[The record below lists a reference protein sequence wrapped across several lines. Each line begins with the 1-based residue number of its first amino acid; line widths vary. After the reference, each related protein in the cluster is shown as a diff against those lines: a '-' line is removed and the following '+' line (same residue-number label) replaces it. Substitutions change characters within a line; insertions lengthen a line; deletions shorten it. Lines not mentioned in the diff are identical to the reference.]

1 MMERLERPVGPLAR
15 IEDDIDAML
24 AAMGFDLVRLLLIGS
39 EKPRLQL
46 MAEPSNGD
54 PMTVEH
60 CEEISRALS
69 ALLDV
74 EDPIKDAFTLEVSSA
89 GLDRPLTRLTDF
101 ERFTG
106 FKAKAETRHLVDGR
120 RRFSGIIAGVEGDQ
134 IVLRTEDGEPESSD
148 EARLNFGDLAKAKLV
163 ATDERFELAKA
174 GKLPRPVSAP
184 AAAAEPVQT
193 SDSDNPNDPTTGQDP
208 ES

>member
-1 MMERLERPVGPLAR
+1 MIDGKVGL
-15 IEDDIDAML
+15 
-24 AAMGFDLVRLLLIGS
+24 
-39 EKPRLQL
+39 
-46 MAEPSNGD
+46 
-54 PMTVEH
+54 
-60 CEEISRALS
+60 SRALS

-134 IVLRTEDGEPESSD
+134 IVLRTENGEPESSD

-163 ATDERFELAKA
+163 ATDELFELAKA

>member
-1 MMERLERPVGPLAR
+1 MMERLERPIGPLAR

-89 GLDRPLTRLTDF
+89 GLDRPLTRLADF

-134 IVLRTEDGEPESSD
+134 IVLRTEDSEPESND

-163 ATDERFELAKA
+163 ATDETL
-174 GKLPRPVSAP
+174 
-184 AAAAEPVQT
+184 
-193 SDSDNPNDPTTGQDP
+193 
-208 ES
+208 

>member
-89 GLDRPLTRLTDF
+89 GLDRPLTRLADF

-134 IVLRTEDGEPESSD
+134 IVLRTEDGEPESND

-163 ATDERFELAKA
+163 ATDELFELAKA
-174 GKLPRPVSAP
+174 GKLPRPVAAP
-184 AAAAEPVQT
+184 AAAAEPTQMT
-193 SDSDNPNDPTTGQDP
+193 DPNDPTTGQDP

>member
-1 MMERLERPVGPLAR
+1 MMDLGVSALDLCLWVVGYPAIKRVSAVMHRLDTEVEEAATLMMESVDG
-15 IEDDIDAML
+15 I
-24 AAMGFDLVRLLLIGS
+24 V
-39 EKPRLQL
+39 
-46 MAEPSNGD
+46 
-54 PMTVEH
+54 
-60 CEEISRALS
+60 
-69 ALLDV
+69 
-74 EDPIKDAFTLEVSSA
+74 FTLEVSSA
-89 GLDRPLTRLTDF
+89 GLDRPLTRLADF

-120 RRFSGIIAGVEGDQ
+120 RRYSGIIAGVEGDQ
-134 IVLRTEDGEPESSD
+134 IVLRTEDGEPESND

-163 ATDERFELAKA
+163 ATDELFELAKA

>member
-1 MMERLERPVGPLAR
+1 MTLERLERPVGPLAK
-15 IEDDIDAML
+15 IEADIDAML
-24 AAMGFDLVRLLLIGS
+24 AAMGFDLVRLLLIGT

-46 MAEPSNGD
+46 MAEPANGD

-101 ERFTG
+101 QRFVG

-120 RRFSGIIAGVEGDQ
+120 RRFSGIITAVEGDQ
-134 IVLRTEDGEPESSD
+134 IVLRSEDGEQAAD
-148 EARLNFGDLAKAKLV
+148 DAARLTFGDLAKAKLV
-163 ATDERFELAKA
+163 ATDELFELAKT
-174 GKLPRPVSAP
+174 GKLPRPVAAL
-184 AAAAEPVQT
+184 AAAP
-193 SDSDNPNDPTTGQDP
+193 DNPIDPTTGQDP

>member
-74 EDPIKDAFTLEVSSA
+74 EDPITEYFTLEVSSA
-89 GLDRPLTRLTDF
+89 GVDRPLTRLADF
-101 ERFTG
+101 ERFKG
-106 FKAKAETRHLVDGR
+106 FKAKVETRFLVEGR
-120 RRFSGIIAGVEGDQ
+120 RRFSGTLGGVEDGDKVR
-134 IVLRTEDGEPESSD
+134 IATEEGDAVLSFSD
-148 EARLNFGDLAKAKLV
+148 MAKAKLI
-163 ATDERFELAKA
+163 ATDDLFEAAKA
-174 GKLPRPVSAP
+174 GTLPKPVTLADP
-184 AAAAEPVQT
+184 KQT
-193 SDSDNPNDPTTGQDP
+193 SDSMAGSTP

>member
-1 MMERLERPVGPLAR
+1 MTLERLERPVGPLAK
-15 IEDDIDAML
+15 IEADIDAML
-24 AAMGFDLVRLLLIGS
+24 AAMGFDLVRLLLIGT

-46 MAEPSNGD
+46 MAEPANGD

-101 ERFTG
+101 QRFVG

-120 RRFSGIIAGVEGDQ
+120 RRFSGIITAVEGDQ
-134 IVLRTEDGEPESSD
+134 IVLRSEDGEQAAD
-148 EARLNFGDLAKAKLV
+148 DAARLTFGDLAKAKLV
-163 ATDERFELAKA
+163 ATDELFELAKT
-174 GKLPRPVSAP
+174 GKLPRPVAAL
-184 AAAAEPVQT
+184 AAAP
-193 SDSDNPNDPTTGQDP
+193 DNPNDPTTGQDP

>member
-1 MMERLERPVGPLAR
+1 MMERLERPIGPLAR

-69 ALLDV
+69 VLLDV

-89 GLDRPLTRLTDF
+89 GLDRPLTRLADF

-134 IVLRTEDGEPESSD
+134 IVLRTEDGEPESND

-163 ATDERFELAKA
+163 ATDELFELAKA
-174 GKLPRPVSAP
+174 GKLPRPVAAP
-184 AAAAEPVQT
+184 AAAAEPTQT
-193 SDSDNPNDPTTGQDP
+193 TDPNDPTTGQDP

>member
-1 MMERLERPVGPLAR
+1 MMERLERPIGPLAR

-89 GLDRPLTRLTDF
+89 GLDRPLTRLADF

-134 IVLRTEDGEPESSD
+134 IVLRTEDGEPESND

-163 ATDERFELAKA
+163 ATDELFELAKA
-174 GKLPRPVSAP
+174 GKLPRPVAAP
-184 AAAAEPVQT
+184 AAATEPTQT
-193 SDSDNPNDPTTGQDP
+193 TDPNDPTTGQDP

>member
-1 MMERLERPVGPLAR
+1 MMERLERPIGPLAR

-89 GLDRPLTRLTDF
+89 GLDRPLTRLADF

-134 IVLRTEDGEPESSD
+134 IVLRTEDGEPESND

-163 ATDERFELAKA
+163 ATDELFELAKA
-174 GKLPRPVSAP
+174 GKLPRPVAAP
-184 AAAAEPVQT
+184 AAAAEPTQT
-193 SDSDNPNDPTTGQDP
+193 TDPDDPTTGQDP

>member
-1 MMERLERPVGPLAR
+1 MMERLERPIGPLAR

-60 CEEISRALS
+60 CEDISRALS

-89 GLDRPLTRLTDF
+89 GLDRPLTRLADF

-134 IVLRTEDGEPESSD
+134 IVLRTEDGEPESND

-163 ATDERFELAKA
+163 ATDELFELAKA
-174 GKLPRPVSAP
+174 GKLPRPVAAP
-184 AAAAEPVQT
+184 AAAAEPTQT
-193 SDSDNPNDPTTGQDP
+193 TDPNDPTTGQDP

>member
-1 MMERLERPVGPLAR
+1 MMERLERPIGPLAR

-89 GLDRPLTRLTDF
+89 GLDRPLTRLADF

-120 RRFSGIIAGVEGDQ
+120 RRFSGIIVGVEGDQ
-134 IVLRTEDGEPESSD
+134 IVLRTEDGEPESND

-163 ATDERFELAKA
+163 ATDELFELAKA
-174 GKLPRPVSAP
+174 GKLPRPVAAP
-184 AAAAEPVQT
+184 AAAAEPTQT
-193 SDSDNPNDPTTGQDP
+193 TDPNDPTTGQDP